1 MHANGGKLHIY
12 YGMGKGK
19 TTAAVGLAVRAAGRR
34 QKVCFVQ
41 FLKDGCSG
49 ELEVLRKIPHITVL
63 EPKYRSK
70 NFVFQMRQEE
80 KKRLTCAQTALLR
93 EAFALCSRES
103 YRLLI
108 LDEVLDALQT
118 GTLDADAFQIC
129 MQQRPHGLELVCT
142 GHELPE
148 ALVNDADYI
157 TEMRKV
163 KHPFDQRLP
172 AREGI
177 EY

>member
-1 MHANGGKLHIY
+1 MHANAGKLHIF
-12 YGMGKGK
+12 YGSGKGK

-34 QKVCFVQ
+34 QAVCFVQ

-49 ELEVLRKIPHITVL
+49 ELEVLRKIPQITVL

-70 NFVFQMRQEE
+70 KFVFQMRQTE
-80 KKRLTCAQTALLR
+80 KERLTCAQTALLQ
-93 EAFALCSRES
+93 EAFALCSKES

-118 GTLDADAFQIC
+118 GTLDADAFRTCI
-129 MQQRPHGLELVCT
+129 QQRPDGLELVCT

-148 ALVNDADYI
+148 TLAHDADYI

-163 KHPFDQRLP
+163 KHPFDQGLS